1 MKKYLCLATGI
12 LLALP
17 SSAQIKITSFNPEG
31 GLTWTNLA
39 AAGLPA
45 SRSPVYCVDRSSSL
59 TGSWETLTNK
69 SQTFVTNI
77 QPFGAGSAFYRVTWT
92 NGQVW
97 SYAGYSGQS
106 LVATGTLYVGVSR
119 PSLCIIDGGVYDL
132 APGSPYRSGFGP
144 LTPLACG
151 LLDYDAII
159 VGRDARDDY
168 FELDVITAENDTWN
182 GNWSW
187 EGFAESAHG
196 TFVARRIIYG
206 Q

>member
-1 MKKYLCLATGI
+1 MFVWQQAFFWRWLHRRRL
-12 LLALP
+12 
-17 SSAQIKITSFNPEG
+17 
-31 GLTWTNLA
+31 
-39 AAGLPA
+39 
-45 SRSPVYCVDRSSSL
+45 RSPLSVPKAGSL
-59 TGSWETLTNK
+59 GLIWLRQVCLPVAVPSTASIGPVPSPAPGKTLTNT

-196 TFVARRIIYG
+196 TFVARTIIYG